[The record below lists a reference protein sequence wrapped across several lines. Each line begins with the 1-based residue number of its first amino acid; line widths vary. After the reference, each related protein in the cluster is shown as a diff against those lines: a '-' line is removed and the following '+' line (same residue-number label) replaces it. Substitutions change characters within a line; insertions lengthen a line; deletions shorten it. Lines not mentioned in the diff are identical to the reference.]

1 MKANRRCH
9 SLIELMP
16 CNSLS
21 RIISVLSPQGSHT
34 GDRTPTAADKRAR
47 REEDARQSRFP
58 NLPSSRIPAQVK
70 LRQEE
75 GRRLERAARLDLI
88 ETRLD
93 ILIPENESITEVN
106 RKANPSI

>member
-16 CNSLS
+16 CNGPS
-21 RIISVLSPQGSHT
+21 RMTSVLSPQCSHT

-47 REEDARQSRFP
+47 REEHARQSQFP
-58 NLPSSRIPAQVK
+58 NLPSSRIPAQVR
-70 LRQEE
+70 LGQEE
-75 GRRLERAARLDLI
+75 GGRLEWPARLDLI
-88 ETRLD
+88 ETGQD